1 MTARFDCRE
10 AFAES
15 LLALAAA
22 DPRIIAVT
30 NDSVGSSN
38 LKAFQRRF
46 PDRLVN
52 VGIAEQDM
60 VGISAG
66 LAGAGKIPFVCG
78 ASCFLTARAL
88 EQIKVDLAYS
98 RHNVKLCGVSPGLA
112 YGPLGAT
119 HHSIEDVAWLRAI
132 AGVTVIVPADPAET
146 AQAVA
151 AAAAVDGPVFVRVS
165 RHPVP
170 AVHAEGY
177 EFRIGRAVTLREGA
191 DVTLVAH
198 GIMVCRALEAAALL
212 TADGIDAA
220 VVNMSTVR
228 PIDEQAV
235 IDAARRG
242 PIVTLEEHTTLG
254 GLGSAVAEVV
264 VCHQPTRMRLLGVPG
279 VFAPT
284 GPVEFLLE
292 HFGLTPPRIREAVR
306 EFVSGRG

>member
-1 MTARFDCRE
+1 MTATFDCRG
-10 AFAES
+10 AFVES
-15 LLALAAA
+15 LLALATA
-22 DPRIIAVT
+22 DPRIVAVV

-38 LKAFQRRF
+38 LKPFQRRF

-78 ASCFLTARAL
+78 AACFLTGRAL

-98 RHNVKLCGVSPGLA
+98 HHNVKLCGMSPGFA
-112 YGPLGAT
+112 YGALGAT

-132 AGVTVIVPADPAET
+132 AGMTVIVPADPAET

-151 AAAAVDGPVFVRVS
+151 AAAAVDGPVFIRVS

-170 AVHAEGY
+170 AVHPGDY
-177 EFRIGRAVTLREGA
+177 EFRIGRAATLRGGA
-191 DVTLVAH
+191 DVTLMAH

-212 TADGIDAA
+212 EADRIDAA

-228 PIDEQAV
+228 PIDEQV
-235 IDAARRG
+235 IMEAARRG
-242 PIVTLEEHTTLG
+242 PIVTLEEHTTHG

-264 VCHQPTRMRLLGVPG
+264 VRHRPTRMRMLGVPG

-284 GPVEFLLE
+284 GSVEFLLE
-292 HFGLTPPRIREAVR
+292 HFGLTPPRIRDAVR
-306 EFVSGRG
+306 ELLCG

>member
-1 MTARFDCRE
+1 MASDCRQ
-10 AFAES
+10 AFAKS

-22 DPRIIAVT
+22 NPRVVAVV

-38 LKAFQRRF
+38 LKAFQQRF

-52 VGIAEQDM
+52 VGIAEQNM

-78 ASCFLTARAL
+78 AACFLTGRAL

-98 RHNVKLCGVSPGLA
+98 RHNVKLCGMSPGFA
-112 YGPLGAT
+112 YGALGAT

-132 AGVTVIVPADPAET
+132 AGMTVIVPADPAET

-151 AAAAVDGPVFVRVS
+151 AAAAVDGPVFIRVS
-165 RHPVP
+165 RYPVP
-170 AVHAEGY
+170 AVHPDSY
-177 EFRIGRAVTLREGA
+177 EFRIGCAVTLRRGR
-191 DVTLVAH
+191 DVTLIAH
-198 GIMVCRALEAAALL
+198 GIMVCRALEAAGLL
-212 TADGIDAA
+212 EADGIDAA

-228 PIDEQAV
+228 PIDEAAIV
-235 IDAARRG
+235 EAARRG
-242 PIVTLEEHTTLG
+242 PIVTLEEHTTYG

-264 VCHQPTRMRLLGVPG
+264 VCHRPTRMRMLGVPG

-284 GPVEFLLE
+284 GSVEFLLE
-292 HFGLTPPRIREAVR
+292 HLGLTPPRIREAVR
-306 EFVSGRG
+306 ELLDRRE